1 MFVCSNIIKDKL
13 HDVVIAHPLISGAC
27 TERQADYKP
36 KISFIVCTKR
46 NKQRFAVVNGQR
58 KDNMEPGTVV
68 DQDVTAPKRF
78 NFYLNSHKAIQGKF
92 LNHKNISKLHFKHTV
107 YSHVSTNILVF

>member
-1 MFVCSNIIKDKL
+1 MYSNKIKDKL
-13 HDVVIAHPLISGAC
+13 HNVVIANPLISGAC
-27 TERQADYKP
+27 TELQANYKP

-78 NFYLNSHKAIQGKF
+78 NFYLNSHKAIQGTF
-92 LNHKNISKLHFKHTV
+92 ES
-107 YSHVSTNILVF
+107 